1 MKILK
6 KTHKIKNNSLTNSR
20 HLLKAGSY
28 GLKVLNNLQLTKEQK
43 NSVERFLF
51 KKLKEL
57 SNYSKKYKL

>member
-1 MKILK
+1 MKTLK
-6 KTHKIKNNSLTNSR
+6 KTHKIKTNSLTYSC

-43 NSVERFLF
+43 NSIERFLL
-51 KKLKEL
+51 KKLKNL